1 MTKKWRLGFRLELGH
16 KNKEVEM
23 SQETWTQEKKTK
35 MKEDRKRARWG
46 KGGANIELNT
56 PFLGSI

>member
-35 MKEDRKRARWG
+35 MKEDRKRAR
-46 KGGANIELNT
+46 
-56 PFLGSI
+56 